1 MNLLGNQRPNGCVN
15 TALGLTINR
24 IGGAIMADAINSD
37 SVEIWKPIPGWEGL
51 YEVCAETQEIRSVT
65 RIIGQHRRGRGFPRT
80 QQGKILRPVSMAN
93 GYLAYSLRKDGKSK
107 WVNLHA
113 AVCFAAHG
121 PKPTPQH
128 RVRHLDGDPL
138 NNRPENLRWG
148 TQRENCQDTVRH
160 GRSTRG
166 EKNSQTVLSES
177 DVIEIRRRCS
187 RGETQGVVSRD
198 FNVCQ
203 GTVSAIVCGRSWQ
216 WLKAS

>member
-1 MNLLGNQRPNGCVN
+1 
-15 TALGLTINR
+15 
-24 IGGAIMADAINSD
+24 MADAANTD

-51 YEVCAETQEIRSVT
+51 YEVCAETQEVRSVT
-65 RIIGQHRRGRGFPRT
+65 RIIGEHRRERGFPRT
-80 QQGKILRPVSMAN
+80 QQGKILRPILMSN
-93 GYLAYSLRKDGKSK
+93 GYWAYSLRKDGKNK

-166 EKNSQTVLSES
+166 QKNSQSVLTEAH
-177 DVIEIRRRCS
+177 VIEIRLRCS
-187 RGETQGVVSRD
+187 RGETHDVVGRD

-203 GTVSAIVCGRSWQ
+203 GTISAIVCGRSWQ